1 MEERSQRR
9 TKAAIRVEIRGTD
22 ARGEAFEET
31 LEAQDVSRRGLS
43 VLTRR
48 DLLLYCSLS
57 VTIPGRG
64 PMQPGVG
71 PSDFFSTATVV
82 RVDRVGDQ
90 NRLGIRFVGASLPT
104 YSAESP

>member
-1 MEERSQRR
+1 M
-9 TKAAIRVEIRGTD
+9 
-22 ARGEAFEET
+22 
-31 LEAQDVSRRGLS
+31 EAQDVSRRGLS

-48 DLLLYCSLS
+48 DLPIFASIT

-82 RVDRVGDQ
+82 RVERAGDQ
-90 NRLGIRFVGASLPT
+90 YRIGIRFVGATLAT
-104 YSAESP
+104 YTAETT